1 MVTSLI
7 IGGTRG
13 IGLVVSEHLVNR
25 GDKVY
30 TASRRTLEE
39 NNHISCDITK
49 DCSDLKLK
57 VKKLD
62 NLILTLILVS
72 LE

>member
-39 NNHISCDITK
+39 NNHISCDIT
-49 DCSDLKLK
+49 
-57 VKKLD
+57 
-62 NLILTLILVS
+62 
-72 LE
+72 